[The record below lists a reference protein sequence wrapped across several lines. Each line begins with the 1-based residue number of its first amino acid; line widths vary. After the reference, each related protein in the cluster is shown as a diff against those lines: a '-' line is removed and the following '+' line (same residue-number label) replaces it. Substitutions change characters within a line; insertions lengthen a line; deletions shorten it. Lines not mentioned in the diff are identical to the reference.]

1 MGYTTQFSGILKFT
15 NPLTAEEE
23 LALQPLMGED
33 TDSLKKN
40 DAIDFVMPEGWR
52 GGYIQLEIAKDKS
65 GLQWDGSEKFYN
77 AVETVNSVIMTM
89 QKKFPDFGLKGG
101 LIAQGEGVGDVWKLL
116 IKDGKAIGE
125 DIKIEI
131 ED

>member
-15 NPLTAEEE
+15 KPLTAEEE
-23 LALQPLMGED
+23 LALQPMMGED
-33 TDSLKKN
+33 TDDLKKN
-40 DAIDFVMPEGWR
+40 DDIDFVMPEGWR

-89 QKKFPDFGLKGG
+89 QKKFPGFGLKGG
-101 LIAQGEGVGDVWKLL
+101 LLAQGEETGDIWKLL
-116 IKDGKAIGE
+116 IREGKAIAE
-125 DIKIEI
+125 EIKIDME
-131 ED
+131 E